1 MIKAINPNKSDYRED
16 WFAEALGFALRR
28 KEKMQFTIATI
39 SFPEPSQPLSFLH
52 FVFLRLKKGK
62 GLFLFG
68 ILRSF
73 PKHQQSQ
80 YNGYYDD

>member
-16 WFAEALGFALRR
+16 WFAKALGFALRR

-52 FVFLRLKKGK
+52 FVFLRLKKGRDCFVWFFVFM
-62 GLFLFG
+62 GVFLAS
-68 ILRSF
+68 IEPVQWLL
-73 PKHQQSQ
+73 
-80 YNGYYDD
+80 